1 MKKLCRV
8 AFHATVSLCLA
19 PLLFSAAEARESSD
33 PEYDK
38 LNKEVDAALKKH
50 NGDLARI
57 KAAQMIERQPES
69 GRGYRQLARA
79 EEQLH
84 NYKAALVAIN
94 KALALGKDNRKC
106 LLIRAKIYVEND
118 QDNLARID
126 YRQAGKEERQST
138 EYYCTIAF
146 ALERLED
153 FEGAL
158 DTLQRAMEVQPD
170 NGDLQKMLGRVLREL
185 NRPAEAEGHLL
196 NAIKLRGADDDILT
210 NLALVHQAL
219 KRPLAVIDDIN
230 KVTADQDQRSVKLVD
245 QYLMRARAYKS
256 LGRYAEARRDFD
268 RCIEI
273 QPLQRKL
280 YQGRLEIS
288 QKMGDKE
295 GIARDTAKLKSL
307 DKTIQPFNG
316 F

>member
-1 MKKLCRV
+1 
-8 AFHATVSLCLA
+8 
-19 PLLFSAAEARESSD
+19 
-33 PEYDK
+33 
-38 LNKEVDAALKKH
+38 
-50 NGDLARI
+50 
-57 KAAQMIERQPES
+57 
-69 GRGYRQLARA
+69 
-79 EEQLH
+79 
-84 NYKAALVAIN
+84 
-94 KALALGKDNRKC
+94 
-106 LLIRAKIYVEND
+106 
-118 QDNLARID
+118 
-126 YRQAGKEERQST
+126 
-138 EYYCTIAF
+138 
-146 ALERLED
+146 
-153 FEGAL
+153 
-158 DTLQRAMEVQPD
+158 
-170 NGDLQKMLGRVLREL
+170 LQKMLGRVLREL